1 MEDLKIDENKL
12 NKAIENLPEVPRTL
26 DGKIDLEAIAI
37 GKNEKGDY
45 IVPDEV
51 FNAYYKELPVGTRN
65 QNQSAWTTKN
75 GGIFKM
81 PTEDIRRKGADSLN
95 ARLAERKTNKEILE
109 EIARKNTPLEELER
123 LGLENSADNNM
134 LVAANYAAVLKAI
147 RGDIKALEYVRDT
160 LGEKPADKLDASVTA
175 ITQEDREMLERMS
188 KRLEINPEG

>member
-12 NKAIENLPEVPRTL
+12 NKAIENLPEVPRTPE
-26 DGKIDLEAIAI
+26 GKIDLEVIAI

-45 IVPDEV
+45 IVTDEV

-65 QNQSAWTTKN
+65 QNQTAWTTKN

-109 EIARKNTPLEELER
+109 EIARRNTPLEELER
-123 LGLENSADNNM
+123 LGLEDSADNNM

>member
-1 MEDLKIDENKL
+1 MFTFRSPKRELLDICPKPNLFSKTLCIRGQLLCYFYIVEIVKIRAECAGLFLFMRYDMEDIKIDESKL
-12 NKAIENLPEVPRTL
+12 NIDNSLPNVPRL
-26 DGKIDLEAIAI
+26 PDGKIDLDAVSL

-45 IVPDEV
+45 IVSDEV

-109 EIARKNTPLEELER
+109 EIARQL
-123 LGLENSADNNM
+123 M
-134 LVAANYAAVLKAI
+134 I
-147 RGDIKALEYVRDT
+147 
-160 LGEKPADKLDASVTA
+160 
-175 ITQEDREMLERMS
+175 
-188 KRLEINPEG
+188 